1 MFQEKV
7 RPLIERELLAAP
19 NEREHV
25 LIPCLQSFPKP
36 CLGLLPVSCPR
47 GFEAPGAIAVPVPHP
62 PETTAPVQGR
72 RDAFSVVPF
81 TTSCLNEA
89 RKAASSDRKNRM
101 FRPHHAEMG
110 NLPPLNPSI
119 HGLRTH
125 PKKPRSLLHRQ
136 RQLLSRHIAACEK
149 R

>member
-1 MFQEKV
+1 MLQEKV
-7 RPLIERELLAAP
+7 RLFIERELLAAP

-25 LIPCLQSFPKP
+25 LIPCLQSLAKP
-36 CLGLLPVSCPR
+36 CLGFLPVSRSR

-89 RKAASSDRKNRM
+89 RKAARSDRKNRI
-101 FRPHHAEMG
+101 FRPITRRWGICRRSTQAYTVCGLTPRNRAASCTVNG
-110 NLPPLNPSI
+110 NSSAD
-119 HGLRTH
+119 T
-125 PKKPRSLLHRQ
+125 
-136 RQLLSRHIAACEK
+136 
-149 R
+149 